1 MNIVDTYQ
9 HTGYLKIPTGR
20 VVKSKDEHLLLWN
33 NLADTLCLRQRIEE
47 TGSSNIGKKRYML
60 IYGDKYM
67 NIEIPNEN
75 WKDKVEFPDDAHP
88 ENFNRNTDKLK
99 IYNTIDMSFLRD
111 CEYKKEICWM
121 LSDYIHSATL
131 WFKIIKNKITIDDEI
146 MVKEF

>member
-1 MNIVDTYQ
+1 MPQ
-9 HTGYLKIPTGR
+9 A
-20 VVKSKDEHLLLWN
+20 
-33 NLADTLCLRQRIEE
+33 ADRRNGLVQYWE
-47 TGSSNIGKKRYML
+47 KRYML

-131 WFKIIKNKITIDDEI
+131 WFKIIKNKITIDNEI